1 MPLSDHEQR
10 LLDEMEKQLSDDPQ
24 FASSMRKAE
33 SAGRFSTRNI
43 ALGLLIAIV
52 GLALVLVGVSLN
64 QMVVVSI
71 SVGIVGFILMC
82 TGVYVVFSKRPGD
95 AKDTASAGQSA
106 VNGSSSSYMRKLEQQ
121 WEDRRRGDEQR

>member
-1 MPLSDHEQR
+1 MPLSDHEQQM
-10 LLDEMEKQLSDDPQ
+10 LDEMEKQLSDDPQ

-64 QMVVVSI
+64 QLAVVSI
-71 SVGIVGFILMC
+71 IVGIIGFIMMC
-82 TGVYVVFSKRPGD
+82 TGVYVVFSKRPGEPKGGDSSGSD
-95 AKDTASAGQSA
+95 AGER
-106 VNGSSSSYMRKLEQQ
+106 SSSYMRKLEQQ